1 MKKVIQME
9 DRFSKDEHFS
19 ALKKDVRFLTTLLG
33 DVIREQEGEQ
43 FFIKIEHIRR
53 LAREIREEP
62 KAELIAQQKRIVH
75 SLSVEEAYKVARAFS
90 IYFQLVNIAEE
101 RQRVRR
107 IRAYEKDTSL
117 FLDMSL
123 RKLFRDLHK
132 AGIRGHE
139 VLKLMS
145 EMEIE
150 LVLTAHPTEAKRRS
164 VLDHLLHIAVDLAQ
178 LEKDDKTVLEHELL
192 LRRIKGTLEILW
204 QTSEI
209 RQRKVQVMDEVDQ
222 TLFYFQRTILGLVPD
237 FYEKVLCEYRR
248 FYGNEGAEFLPFMR
262 FGSWVGSDRDGNP
275 NVTCE
280 VTRET
285 VLYQRRIILRMYLSA
300 VEDFIRIFSQSV
312 PLAKVSE
319 KLLNSVKR
327 DSKLMPRLAKELER
341 FESTEVYRT
350 KTSFIHKKIENTIY
364 GKKPAYI
371 SEAKFLE
378 DILLMRESLNENKG
392 SLASRNYL
400 DRLICQIRTFGF
412 CLARLDFRDHS
423 KRIRQTIAEIFP
435 NTHPDEEFIL
445 TKILESHKPKRNKKF
460 SFESKD
466 ILRQLETIRE
476 IQEGTDKQ
484 VVGDYIIS
492 MTESPSDVLSLF
504 YLAKGVDLIR
514 IKSGRVMQ
522 ANIGI
527 VPLFESIN
535 ALEKC
540 HEVMERLFSISIYR
554 SYVQFRGD
562 LQQVML
568 GYSDSSKDG
577 GYLAA
582 NWKLYIAQKKLVE
595 VAERYKVKLQI
606 FHGKGGTID
615 RGGGESH
622 KAILAQPFS
631 AAGGQIKITEQGE
644 VVAQKYSN
652 AIIAERNFEQ
662 LVSAVLW
669 TNLVSKEEVQRNK
682 KISLWEDRMKI
693 LSDHS
698 LGFYRELIYK
708 TDGFLEFSNQATPI
722 QVLEFARI
730 GSRPVHRG
738 GKKAFDGLRAIPW
751 VFSWIQSRYIISA
764 WYGIGYAIEKYLE
777 EKGRPGLEELREM
790 YKEWP
795 FFRSVIDNAQISLA
809 KTDLYIAEQYGAL
822 VKNRKLK
829 EKIHSQICM
838 EYQRALERVLE
849 VSSQK
854 ELLNSRPILKE
865 SIRVRNPYVDPLN
878 YIQLR
883 FLDEIRQ
890 DDFALKKDSYK
901 RTVYEILLLTVN
913 GIAFGMKSTG

>member
-1 MKKVIQME
+1 ME
-9 DRFSKDEHFS
+9 DKFSKDKHFS

-33 DVIREQEGEQ
+33 DVMREQEGER
-43 FFIKIEHIRR
+43 FFVKIEHIRR

-107 IRAYEKDTSL
+107 IRAYEKDTSI

-132 AGIRGHE
+132 QGISGNE
-139 VLKLMS
+139 VLKFMS

-164 VLDHLLHIAVDLAQ
+164 VLDHLLYIAVDLAQ
-178 LEKDDKTVLEHELL
+178 LEKADITVLEHELF

-209 RQRKVQVMDEVDQ
+209 RQRKVNVIDEVDQ
-222 TLFYFQRTILGLVPD
+222 ALFYFQRTILDLVPD
-237 FYEKVLCEYRR
+237 FHEKILSEYRH
-248 FYGNEGAEFLPFMR
+248 FYGKEGAEFLPFMR

-312 PLAKVSE
+312 SLAKVSK

-327 DSKLMPRLAKELER
+327 DAELMPRLAKELER
-341 FESTEVYRT
+341 FESTEVYRR
-350 KTSFIHKKIENTIY
+350 KTTFIHKKIENTIY
-364 GKKPAYI
+364 GKKAGYA
-371 SEAKFLE
+371 SEEEFLK

-392 SLASRNYL
+392 GLASRNYL

-412 CLARLDFRDHS
+412 CLAKLDFRDHS
-423 KRIRQTIAEIFP
+423 RKLRQVMTELFP
-435 NTHPDEEFIL
+435 ESHIEEEFIL
-445 TKILESHKPKRNKKF
+445 KKILEPHQTRRSKEF

-466 ILRQLETIRE
+466 ILKQLETIRE
-476 IQEGTDKQ
+476 IQEDTDRQ
-484 VVGDYIIS
+484 IAGDYIIS

-504 YLAKGVDLIR
+504 YLAKGAGLIR
-514 IKSGRVMQ
+514 IKNGKVTR
-522 ANIGI
+522 ADIGI
-527 VPLFESIN
+527 VPLFEEIN

-540 HEVMERLFSISIYR
+540 HEVMERLFSIPIYR
-554 SYVQFRGD
+554 SYIQVRGN

-582 NWKLYIAQKKLVE
+582 NWKLYIAQKRLVE
-595 VAERYKVKLQI
+595 VAERYMVKLQI
-606 FHGKGGTID
+606 FHGKGGSID

-644 VVAQKYSN
+644 VVAHKYSN
-652 AIIAERNFEQ
+652 AVIAERNFEQ
-662 LVSAVLW
+662 LVSAVVW
-669 TNLVSKEEVQRNK
+669 TNLVSKGEVQKNK

-708 TDGFLEFSNQATPI
+708 TEGFLEFSNQATPI

-738 GKKAFDGLRAIPW
+738 GEKAFEGLRAIPW

-777 EKGRPGLEELREM
+777 EKGSHGLEELREM

-838 EYQRALERVLE
+838 EYKRTLESVLDF
-849 VSSQK
+849 SSQK
-854 ELLNSRPILKE
+854 ELLNSRSILKE

-883 FLDEIRQ
+883 FLSEIRE
-890 DDFALKKDSYK
+890 DDFVLKDDSYK
-901 RTVYEILLLTVN
+901 RIVYETLLLTVN